1 MNKVNS
7 DLFNTEF
14 LRTLNML
21 PHVENDQER
30 ILIINVSHFYCPCST
45 AS

>member
-1 MNKVNS
+1 MNKVNL

-21 PHVENDQER
+21 THVENDQER
-30 ILIINVSHFYCPCST
+30 ILIIKVSHFYCPCSIV
-45 AS
+45 S